1 MTLYLN
7 KHIIICLMINKLNLK
22 KLIFFPGLINIQIN
36 YINITK
42 IFLIAFTIVLLGLS
56 FSEAKKKEKEEEEKD
71 CLYCN
76 KYEKLKEWPESERP
90 EAFIYEEVDYPK
102 EMFHKQ
108 NKTSKLRQGESGKKV
123 YARFVKGKGQLNKY
137 QHLMIRDMAYF
148 EALFNEMLND
158 KNASVETLE
167 GLKKGREAMRM
178 SLQISPKAKTS
189 EAVLKFWA
197 TGKMLKL
204 AHKKNKKKKKK
215 KAKIDPEISQR
226 AAVLANMKKQIA
238 TAKVNAQRAAT
249 IEAQKQIETT
259 K

>member
-1 MTLYLN
+1 MMKWAKIILTTLVVVV
-7 KHIIICLMINKLNLK
+7 
-22 KLIFFPGLINIQIN
+22 
-36 YINITK
+36 IT
-42 IFLIAFTIVLLGLS
+42 
-56 FSEAKKKEKEEEEKD
+56 FSYSDAAKKKKKKD
-71 CLYCN
+71 CVYCH
-76 KYEKLKEWPESERP
+76 KYEKMKDWPESERP
-90 EAFIYEEVDYPK
+90 AAFIWEDIKYP
-102 EMFHKQ
+102 EGMFLD
-108 NKTSKLRQGESGKKV
+108 TSTTPKKKQGEAGGKV
-123 YARFVKGKGQLNKY
+123 YARFVKGKGSLNKY

-158 KNASVETLE
+158 PKASVETLE

-215 KAKIDPEISQR
+215 KAKIDPEISER

>member
-1 MTLYLN
+1 MHFKTQRENIYNLFL
-7 KHIIICLMINKLNLK
+7 KTIFTSIIICLIS
-22 KLIFFPGLINIQIN
+22 
-36 YINITK
+36 T
-42 IFLIAFTIVLLGLS
+42 S
-56 FSEAKKKEKEEEEKD
+56 FSEAAKKKEEDKD

-76 KYEKLKEWPESERP
+76 KYEKLKDWPENERP
-90 EAFIYEEVDYPK
+90 EAFIYEEVDYP
-102 EMFHKQ
+102 EGMFHKN
-108 NKTSKLRQGESGKKV
+108 NKTSKRRQGEAGKKV

-158 KNASVETLE
+158 PKASVETLE

-204 AHKKNKKKKKK
+204 AWKKNKKKKKK
-215 KAKIDPEISQR
+215 KAKIDPEISER

-249 IEAQKQIETT
+249 IEAQKQIEDKTQ
-259 K
+259 

>member
-1 MTLYLN
+1 
-7 KHIIICLMINKLNLK
+7 MINKLNLK

-42 IFLIAFTIVLLGLS
+42 IFLIAFTIVFFGLS
-56 FSEAKKKEKEEEEKD
+56 FSEAKKKEKEEEKD

>member
-1 MTLYLN
+1 
-7 KHIIICLMINKLNLK
+7 MINKLNLEK
-22 KLIFFPGLINIQIN
+22 NFFFPGSIKTQIN

-42 IFLIAFTIVLLGLS
+42 IFLIAFAIVFFGLS
-56 FSEAKKKEKEEEEKD
+56 FSEAKEKEEEKD

-108 NKTSKLRQGESGKKV
+108 NKTSKLRQGEAGKKV
-123 YARFVKGKGQLNKY
+123 YARFVKGKAQLNKY

>member
-1 MTLYLN
+1 MNNNFSLIKENNFRFILR
-7 KHIIICLMINKLNLK
+7 
-22 KLIFFPGLINIQIN
+22 IFFSTVFIYL
-36 YINITK
+36 
-42 IFLIAFTIVLLGLS
+42 FLIS
-56 FSEAKKKEKEEEEKD
+56 FSEAGKKDEEKD
-71 CLYCN
+71 CLYCK
-76 KYEKLKEWPESERP
+76 KYEKLKDWPENERP
-90 EAFIYEEVDYPK
+90 EAFIYEEVNYP
-102 EMFHKQ
+102 EGMFHKTR
-108 NKTSKLRQGESGKKV
+108 KTSKKKQEEAGKKV
-123 YARFVKGKGQLNKY
+123 YQRFVKGKSQLNKY

-158 KNASVETLE
+158 PKASVETLE

-197 TGKMLKL
+197 TGKMLTI

-215 KAKIDPEISQR
+215 KAKIDPEISER

-249 IEAQKQIETT
+249 IEAQKQIEEAN
-259 K
+259 